1 MINLY
6 DNPFLDPVLLNELHE
21 KWKRC
26 ARRIIISTTLSKS
39 GHPGGSLSS
48 LHTLLSLYSVMKH
61 NPQEIQ
67 MSDRDRF
74 ISSIGH
80 ISPAVYS
87 VLTEFGYFSEKDFFL
102 GFRKAGHVFGGHVEI
117 EVPGVEWNTGN
128 LGQGLS
134 VGAGVALALK
144 LKEQGSRVFVH
155 MGDGEQQK
163 GQIAEAR
170 RFASKYRLTKLF
182 GIIDRNFLQIGGN
195 TEEVMPTNI
204 REEYLAS
211 GWNVRYVP
219 FGHDFSQILSAF
231 KDIFSSLDE
240 TFSRPTVIIMR
251 TVMGYGISFME
262 NKAKYHGSVLSVD
275 DAKLA
280 LKELGFEPDELDHWI
295 EQRNE
300 ENLIPKK
307 YIHFVNLYPEI
318 NTGSPRLYSID
329 KKSDCRSAYGE
340 ALKDLAVLNNKIDS
354 PKITGFSC
362 DLETSVKMQG
372 FRLICPY
379 CFFESGIQ
387 EHHAATAAGAISREQ
402 LVTFFSTFGVFAV
415 NETAN
420 QHRLN
425 DQNQTNL
432 KIVSTHL
439 GLDVGED
446 GPTHQAIDYIGIMQN
461 IPGFSII
468 MPADANQ
475 TDRVIRYVASK
486 KGNFFVGMG
495 RSILPIITKEDGV
508 NPYYDLEYS
517 FEPGNLDFIRT
528 GGVAVIIT
536 YGTILANV
544 MRAYA
549 LLLNEGIK
557 VSVVNAASI
566 NPIDRNTIIDIA
578 SKYPMLTVEDH
589 FVKTGIG
596 SIIKSII
603 AEEMIPQ
610 KIKSLGVTR
619 YGGSGNPQDL
629 YAAQGMDPD
638 SIVKEIKILLS
649 A

>member
-6 DNPFLDPVLLNELHE
+6 DNAFLEPILLNDLNE

-48 LHTLLSLYSVMKH
+48 LHTLISLYAVMKH
-61 NPQEIQ
+61 DPEDL
-67 MSDRDRF
+67 MFAERDRL
-74 ISSIGH
+74 ILSIGH

-87 VLTEFGYFSEKDFFL
+87 VLAEYGYFDEEDFFL
-102 GFRKAGHVFGGHVEI
+102 GFRRAGHVFSGHVEMD
-117 EVPGVEWNTGN
+117 VPGVEWNTGN

-134 VGAGVALALK
+134 VGSGVALSLRLK
-144 LKEQGSRVFVH
+144 GIASKVFVH

-170 RFASKYRLTKLF
+170 RFAAKYKLSNLV

-204 REEYLAS
+204 REEYLAA

-231 KDIFSSLDE
+231 KDIFIEYEPSE
-240 TFSRPTVIIMR
+240 RPTVLVMR
-251 TVMGYGISFME
+251 TVMGHGVSIME

-275 DAKLA
+275 DAKA
-280 LKELGFEPDELDHWI
+280 TLKELGFAPEELDYWI
-295 EQRNE
+295 ERRNRE
-300 ENLIPKK
+300 DLAPKK
-307 YIHFVNLYPEI
+307 YIHIDSLYPEI
-318 NTGSPRLYSID
+318 LTGSPRLYTID
-329 KKSDCRSAYGE
+329 KKTDCRSAYGE
-340 ALKDLAVLNNKIDS
+340 ALKDLAVANNIENL

-372 FRLICPY
+372 FRFICPY
-379 CFFESGIQ
+379 CFFEAGIQ
-387 EHHAATAAGAISREQ
+387 EHHAATAAGAMSREG

-425 DQNQTNL
+425 DQNKANL

-475 TDRVIRYVASK
+475 TDRVIRYIASK

-495 RSILPIITKEDGV
+495 RSLLPTITKEDGV
-508 NPYYDLEYS
+508 TPFYDLEYV
-517 FEPGNLDFIRT
+517 FEPGKLDFLRT
-528 GGVAVIIT
+528 GDTATIIS
-536 YGTILANV
+536 YGTILTNV
-544 MRAYA
+544 MEAYK
-549 LLLNEGIK
+549 LLLIEGIK
-557 VSVVNAASI
+557 VTVVNAASI
-566 NPIDRNTIIDIA
+566 SPIDRKTIINIA
-578 SKYPMLTVEDH
+578 KNQPLLTVEDH
-589 FVKTGIG
+589 FTHTGLG
-596 SIIKSII
+596 AIIKSIM
-603 AEEMIPQ
+603 AEEMISQ
-610 KIKSLGVTR
+610 KIKSLGVTK
-619 YGGSGNPQDL
+619 YGGSGKPQDL
-629 YAAQGMDPD
+629 YALQGLDPK
-638 SIVKEIKILLS
+638 SIATELKRLITK
-649 A
+649 

>member
-6 DNPFLDPVLLNELHE
+6 DNPFLDPVFLNELNA

-48 LHTLLSLYSVMKH
+48 LHTLLSLYSVMNH
-61 NPQEIQ
+61 NPQDIQ
-67 MSDRDRF
+67 SAERDRL
-74 ISSIGH
+74 ILSIGH

-87 VLTEFGYFSEKDFFL
+87 VLAEFGYFSEDDFFL
-102 GFRKAGHVFGGHVEI
+102 GFRKAGHVFSGHVEMD
-117 EVPGVEWNTGN
+117 VPGVEWNTGN

-144 LKEQGSRVFVH
+144 LKGIGSKVFVH

-163 GQIAEAR
+163 GQISEAR
-170 RFASKYRLTKLF
+170 RFSSKYGLANLI

-211 GWNVRYVP
+211 GWNVRYIP

-231 KDIFSSLDE
+231 KDILSVYEAPTL
-240 TFSRPTVIIMR
+240 RPTLMIMR

-280 LKELGFEPDELDHWI
+280 LKELDFEPDEIDYWI
-295 EQRNE
+295 EQRNNN
-300 ENLIPKK
+300 NLTPKK
-307 YIHFVNLYPEI
+307 YIHIDASYPEI
-318 NTGSPRLYSID
+318 NTGSPRLYSSD

-340 ALKDLAVLNNKIDS
+340 ALKDLAVLNNKENS
-354 PKITGFSC
+354 PKIIGFSC

-372 FRLICPY
+372 FRFISPY

-387 EHHAATAAGAISREQ
+387 EHHAATAAGAMSREN

-425 DQNQTNL
+425 DQNRTSL
-432 KIVSTHL
+432 KLVSTHL

-475 TDRVIRYVASK
+475 TDRVIRYVASQN
-486 KGNFFVGMG
+486 GNFFVGMG
-495 RSILPIITKEDGV
+495 RSVLPIITKEDGIT
-508 NPYYDLEYS
+508 PFYDLEYV
-517 FEPGNLDFIRT
+517 FEPGKLDFIRE
-528 GGVAVIIT
+528 GDSAAIIS

-544 MRAYA
+544 MKAYEF
-549 LLLNEGIK
+549 LLKEGIK
-557 VSVVNAASI
+557 VTVVNAASI
-566 NPIDRNTIIDIA
+566 NPIDRNTIKDIA
-578 SKYPMLTVEDH
+578 GKYPLLTVEDH
-589 FVKTGIG
+589 YIKTGIG
-596 SIIKSII
+596 AIIKSII
-603 AEEMIPQ
+603 AEEMIQQ

-619 YGGSGNPQDL
+619 YGGSGTPKDL
-629 YAAQGMDPD
+629 YADQGLDPE
-638 SIVKEIKILLS
+638 SIVKGIKSLLTV
-649 A
+649 

>member
-6 DNPFLDPVLLNELHE
+6 DNPYLDPVLLNDLNE

-26 ARRIIISTTLSKS
+26 ARRIIIATTLSKS

-48 LHTLLSLYSVMKH
+48 LHTLLSLYAVMRH
-61 NPQEIQ
+61 DPENANLI
-67 MSDRDRF
+67 DRDRL
-74 ISSIGH
+74 ILSIGH

-87 VLTEFGYFSEKDFFL
+87 VLAEFGYFAEEDFFI
-102 GFRKAGHVFGGHVEI
+102 GFRRAGHVFSGHVEMD
-117 EVPGVEWNTGN
+117 VPGVEWNTGN

-134 VGAGVALALK
+134 VGAGVALALR
-144 LKEQGSRVFVH
+144 LKGLSSRVFVH

-170 RFASKYRLTKLF
+170 RFASKFRLSNLV

-204 REEYLAS
+204 REEYLSS

-219 FGHDFSQILSAF
+219 FGHDFSQILSAY
-231 KDIFSSLDE
+231 KEILTEYEPSD
-240 TFSRPTVIIMR
+240 RPTVLVMR
-251 TVMGYGISFME
+251 TVMGYGVSFME

-275 DAKLA
+275 DAKIA
-280 LKELGFEPDELDHWI
+280 LKELGFEPDELDYWI
-295 EQRNE
+295 EQRNKE
-300 ENLIPKK
+300 DVAPKK
-307 YIHFVNLYPEI
+307 YIHVDSLYPQI
-318 NTGSPRLYSID
+318 DTGSPRLYAID

-340 ALKDLAVLNNKIDS
+340 ALKDLAVLNNKENS

-372 FRLICPY
+372 FRLISPY

-387 EHHAATAAGAISREQ
+387 EHHAATAAGAMSREE

-425 DQNQTNL
+425 DQNKTNL
-432 KIVSTHL
+432 KIVSTHV

-446 GPTHQAIDYIGIMQN
+446 GPTHQSIDYIGIMQN
-461 IPGFSII
+461 IPGFTVI

-475 TDRVIRYVASK
+475 TDKVIRYAAFQ

-495 RSILPIITKEDGV
+495 RSVLPVITKDDNV
-508 NPYYDLEYS
+508 TPYYDLEYV
-517 FEPGNLDFIRT
+517 FEPGKLDFIRNGDAAT
-528 GGVAVIIT
+528 IIS
-536 YGTILANV
+536 YGTILTNV
-544 MRAYA
+544 MEAYS

-566 NPIDRNTIIDIA
+566 NPIDRNAIIDIA
-578 SKYPMLTVEDH
+578 KKSPVLTVEDH
-589 FVKTGIG
+589 FVHAGIG
-596 SIIKSII
+596 AIIKCVI
-603 AEEMIPQ
+603 AEEMIAQ
-610 KIKSLGVTR
+610 KIKALGVTR
-619 YGGSGNPQDL
+619 YGGSGKPQDL
-629 YAAQGMDPD
+629 YAQQGLDPK
-638 SIVKEIKILLS
+638 SIVLELKKLINK
-649 A
+649 